1 MSTPAPAA
9 ALGTAAVLSV
19 ADAAAWLPMPAA
31 DAEAWLRSVRVVRK
45 LGVGQRGVEVVIW
58 GDVVEAI
65 RNDVRDRLPLTRWRE
80 IAAACGVSDDTLAR
94 KRAAVG
100 DTTRPWFADA
110 EAARAWFAG
119 LVLKETG
126 KEAVASVPVVAATGR
141 AWAKGPAAVK
151 RAPVTSA
158 VQAGTVDWNRVARGA
173 K

>member
-1 MSTPAPAA
+1 M
-9 ALGTAAVLSV
+9 
-19 ADAAAWLPMPAA
+19 
-31 DAEAWLRSVRVVRK
+31 RVVRK

-94 KRAAVG
+94 KRAALG

-126 KEAVASVPVVAATGR
+126 KEVVASVPVPAAR
-141 AWAKGPAAVK
+141 PRAKGPAAVK